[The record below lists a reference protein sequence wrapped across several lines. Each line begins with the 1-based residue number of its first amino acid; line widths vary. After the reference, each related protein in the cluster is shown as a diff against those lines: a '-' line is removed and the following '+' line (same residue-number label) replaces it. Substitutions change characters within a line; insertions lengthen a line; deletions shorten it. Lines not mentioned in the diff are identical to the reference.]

1 LRESE
6 EHFQSMANSIP
17 QLAWMA
23 EADGSIFWYNQRWHE
38 YTGTTLGQMEGWGWQ
53 SVHDPEELPKVLER
67 WNQSIATD
75 TPFDMEFPLRGAD
88 GLSRMFLTR
97 VMPAKDPQGRVV
109 RWFGTNTDISERK
122 QAEERLAGAAE
133 GIGPTSGGTG
143 SVEARAGRSDAL
155 APVCAGQHDRGVGC
169 D

>member
-1 LRESE
+1 
-6 EHFQSMANSIP
+6 MANSIP

-67 WNQSIATD
+67 WNQSIATG

-97 VMPAKDPQGRVV
+97 VMPAKDPQEDFEGTGIGLATVQRIVQKHGGRVWAEAEV
-109 RWFGTNTDISERK
+109 GKGATFYFTLTAAK
-122 QAEERLAGAAE
+122 QIESKSDRATAGGE
-133 GIGPTSGGTG
+133 S
-143 SVEARAGRSDAL
+143 
-155 APVCAGQHDRGVGC
+155 
-169 D
+169 